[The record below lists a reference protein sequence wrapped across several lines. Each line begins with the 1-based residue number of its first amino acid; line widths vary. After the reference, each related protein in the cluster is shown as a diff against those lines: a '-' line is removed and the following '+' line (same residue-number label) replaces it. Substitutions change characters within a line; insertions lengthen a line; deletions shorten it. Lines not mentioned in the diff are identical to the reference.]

1 MNFDYDLTPSGDSTF
16 SKTSQGNL
24 SFLYTLS
31 KEQYYAVRCDSNS
44 IISAG
49 AGSGKTRVLT
59 YKIAYLISINVPPSN
74 ILALTFTN
82 KAANEMK
89 LRVAKLLDNVSINE
103 IWMGTFHSI
112 FLRILR
118 ENYEYLHKKYNLTK
132 KFLIYDQ
139 KSKNTVL
146 EMIIEKYIKD
156 FKYAKKNNN
165 RIVVQKIISEIS
177 DDISKIKNEGKS
189 IDECLSNES
198 NLDLNKYSKDYIK
211 NIYTDYCRKCINSNA
226 LDFDDI
232 LLFTYIMFKEND
244 EIADKY
250 RNKFKYILVDE
261 YQDTNSIQ
269 FNIIDLILG
278 KNSKIFVVGDDAQC
292 IYSFRGSKIE
302 NIKKFIKL
310 YNPCEFKLTVNY
322 RSSKTIVE
330 ASNKLI
336 QNNEGQLFRILFTN
350 SEKNKLIENKIK
362 IISAENNKEEAKKV
376 IDIIQ
381 ELRNKD
387 KKENNWGSFAIL
399 YRVHKQ
405 SEPFEAELKNSGIPY
420 EIIGK
425 VNFLETEIIVLIIS
439 FIKIIIN
446 ENDNISLQKIFNFC
460 FSDISSK
467 IKKLFDNADKS
478 KTFYWK
484 VINNLDFSK
493 NGNNGKVKSF
503 IEFVNFLKTKIGL
516 EEPYF
521 FIKEIVDF
529 LKSNQSLI
537 SVSIAGENNQLIESL
552 MKTASSL
559 AQKFKDN
566 IQRNEINENNLEK
579 ERQIDE
585 NNLIL
590 NKKDEIDFI
599 FEDIINEKNDKKKE
613 IYSLEE
619 FLDDLILLNTNED
632 LSENLNNDS
641 VKLMTIHSAKGL
653 EFNSVFIVGVEKG
666 NYPLSH
672 PSVKNEKKHKEEERR
687 MFYVAMTRAKQNC
700 FITYSQN
707 KLMSNGKFK
716 KRKKSEFISE
726 LEDKCLDFSG
736 DIIKNDYDNDDNDN
750 EDDIFSFKES
760 AFNHRYNGNIKS
772 FNNFKSK
779 SKNNNYSF
787 KEKNKKSEKYFQK
800 SKSNNFL
807 NRKRNNNF

>member
-1 MNFDYDLTPSGDSTF
+1 MNFDDCITPNGDSNF
-16 SKTSQGNL
+16 SKTSQGAL
-24 SFLYTLS
+24 SFLYKLS
-31 KEQYYAVRCDSNS
+31 EEQRDAVRHNSTSS

-59 YKIAYLISINVPPSN
+59 YKIAYLISVGVSPSK

-89 LRVAKLLDNVSINE
+89 SRVIKLLDNHSIKE

-118 ENYEYLHKKYNLTK
+118 ENYEYLHKKYNLSK

-146 EMIIEKYIKD
+146 EMIIEKYIID
-156 FKYAKKNNN
+156 FKNAKRKNN

-189 IDECLSNES
+189 IDECLSYDS
-198 NLDLNKYSKDYIK
+198 NLDLNKYSKEYIK
-211 NIYTDYCRKCINSNA
+211 NIYKDYCKKCINSNA

-232 LLFTYIMFKEND
+232 LLFTYIMFKENK

-250 RNKFKYILVDE
+250 RNKFEFILVDE

-269 FNIIDLILG
+269 FNIIDLIHG
-278 KNSKIFVVGDDAQC
+278 KNSKICVVGDDAQC

-302 NIKKFIKL
+302 NIKKFIEL
-310 YNPCEFKLTVNY
+310 YKPMEFRLTMNY
-322 RSSKTIVE
+322 RSTKTIVE

-336 QNNEGQLFRILFTN
+336 QNNGGQNHRILFTN
-350 SEKNKLIENKIK
+350 SEKNQLIENKIK
-362 IISAENNKEEAKKV
+362 IISAQNNKEEAKKV
-376 IDIIQ
+376 IETIID
-381 ELRNKD
+381 LRNKD

-405 SEPFEAELKNSGIPY
+405 SEPFESELKNSGIPY
-420 EIIGK
+420 EIFGK

-439 FIKIIIN
+439 YLKIIIN
-446 ENDNISLQKIFNFC
+446 EKDNISLQKIFNFS
-460 FSDISSK
+460 FSDISLK
-467 IKKLFDNADKS
+467 IKKLFDKADKN

-484 VINNLDFSK
+484 GINNLEFSK
-493 NGNNGKVKSF
+493 NGIYEKVKSF
-503 IEFVNFLKTKIGL
+503 IEFVNLLKTKIGF
-516 EEPYF
+516 EEPCF
-521 FIKEIVDF
+521 FIKKIVDF
-529 LKSNQSLI
+529 IKSNKSLI
-537 SVSIAGENNQLIESL
+537 SFQFDPENEKLIESL
-552 MKTASSL
+552 MKMTSFL
-559 AQKFKDN
+559 TKKFKDN
-566 IQRNEINENNLEK
+566 IEKNQKNKSEKKIEDDDLINN
-579 ERQIDE
+579 
-585 NNLIL
+585 
-590 NKKDEIDFI
+590 KDEIDLI
-599 FEDIINEKNDKKKE
+599 FENIINEKNDKTIA

-672 PSVKNEKKHKEEERR
+672 PSVKNETKHKEEERR
-687 MFYVAMTRAKQNC
+687 MFYVAITRAKQNC
-700 FITYSQN
+700 FITYAQN
-707 KLMSNGKFK
+707 KLMANGKFK
-716 KRKKSEFISE
+716 KREKSIFISE

-736 DIIKNDYDNDDNDN
+736 DIIKNNYKNDNDDY
-750 EDDIFSFKES
+750 IFSFNES
-760 AFNHRYNGNIKS
+760 AFNHRFKANFNSFYNS
-772 FNNFKSK
+772 RSK
-779 SKNNNYSF
+779 SKNYNYSY
-787 KEKNKKSEKYFQK
+787 KEKNKKSENYFKK
-800 SKSNNFL
+800 SKSNSFL

>member
-1 MNFDYDLTPSGDSTF
+1 MNFDVCITPNGDSNF
-16 SKTSQGNL
+16 SKTSQGAL
-24 SFLYTLS
+24 SFLYKLS
-31 KEQYYAVRCDSNS
+31 EEQRDAVRHNSTSS

-59 YKIAYLISINVPPSN
+59 YKIAYLISVGVSPSK

-89 LRVAKLLDNVSINE
+89 SRVIKLLDNHSIKE

-118 ENYEYLHKKYNLTK
+118 ENYEYLHKKYNLSK

-146 EMIIEKYIKD
+146 EMIIEKYIID
-156 FKYAKKNNN
+156 FKNAKRINN

-189 IDECLSNES
+189 IDECLSYDS
-198 NLDLNKYSKDYIK
+198 NLDLNKYSKEYIK
-211 NIYTDYCRKCINSNA
+211 NIYKDYCQKCINSNA

-232 LLFTYIMFKEND
+232 LLFTYIMFKENK

-250 RNKFKYILVDE
+250 RNKFEFILVDE

-269 FNIIDLILG
+269 FNIIDLIHG
-278 KNSKIFVVGDDAQC
+278 KNSKICVVGDDAQC

-302 NIKKFIKL
+302 NIKKFIEL
-310 YNPCEFKLTVNY
+310 YKPMEFRLTMNY
-322 RSSKTIVE
+322 RSTKTIVE

-336 QNNEGQLFRILFTN
+336 QNNGGQNHRILFTN
-350 SEKNKLIENKIK
+350 SEKNQLIENKIK
-362 IISAENNKEEAKKV
+362 IISAQNNKEEAKKV
-376 IDIIQ
+376 IETIID
-381 ELRNKD
+381 LRNKD

-405 SEPFEAELKNSGIPY
+405 SEPFESELKNSGIPY
-420 EIIGK
+420 EIFGK

-439 FIKIIIN
+439 YLKIIIN
-446 ENDNISLQKIFNFC
+446 EKDNISLQKIFNFS
-460 FSDISSK
+460 FSDISLK
-467 IKKLFDNADKS
+467 IKKLFDKADKN

-484 VINNLDFSK
+484 VINNLEFSK
-493 NGNNGKVKSF
+493 NGIYEKVKSF
-503 IEFVNFLKTKIGL
+503 IEFVNLLKIKIGF
-516 EEPYF
+516 EEPCF
-521 FIKEIVDF
+521 FIKKIVDF
-529 LKSNQSLI
+529 IKSNKSL
-537 SVSIAGENNQLIESL
+537 VSFQFDPENEKLIESL
-552 MKTASSL
+552 MKMTSFL
-559 AQKFKDN
+559 TKKFKDN
-566 IQRNEINENNLEK
+566 IEKNQKNKSEKKIEDDDLINN
-579 ERQIDE
+579 
-585 NNLIL
+585 
-590 NKKDEIDFI
+590 KDEIDLI
-599 FEDIINEKNDKKKE
+599 FENIINEKNDKTIA

-672 PSVKNEKKHKEEERR
+672 PSVKNETKHKEEERR
-687 MFYVAMTRAKQNC
+687 MFYVAITRAKQNC
-700 FITYSQN
+700 FITYAQN
-707 KLMSNGKFK
+707 KLMANGKFK
-716 KRKKSEFISE
+716 KREKSIFISE

-736 DIIKNDYDNDDNDN
+736 DIIKNNYKNDNDDY
-750 EDDIFSFKES
+750 IFSFNES
-760 AFNHRYNGNIKS
+760 AFNHRFKDNFNSLYNSRSN
-772 FNNFKSK
+772 
-779 SKNNNYSF
+779 SKNYNYSY
-787 KEKNKKSEKYFQK
+787 KEKNKKSENYFKK
-800 SKSNNFL
+800 SKSNSFL